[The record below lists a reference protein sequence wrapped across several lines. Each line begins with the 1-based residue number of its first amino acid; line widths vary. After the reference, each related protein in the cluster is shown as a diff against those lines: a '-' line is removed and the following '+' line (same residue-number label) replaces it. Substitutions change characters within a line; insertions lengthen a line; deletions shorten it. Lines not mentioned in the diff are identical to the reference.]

1 MFGFLFKKK
10 KQPVSAPEKDKQEAV
25 APGTQIHFNA
35 ELIPQLKKDH
45 QDLLELYGKI
55 KESFE
60 QADYKAVTHQL
71 NTLRQALQGH
81 LLTENVRLYI
91 YLDRSMANDELNAD
105 LVRGFRRE
113 MDGIA
118 RVAMAFLK
126 KYEMI
131 GVDAELAKL
140 FAADFAELGKVLVE
154 RIEREEN
161 VLYPLYLPN
170 YC

>member
-10 KQPVSAPEKDKQEAV
+10 KKSPAPKETQDAV
-25 APGTQIHFNA
+25 AAPGTQIHYSD

-45 QDLLELYGKI
+45 QDLLTLYGQI
-55 KESFE
+55 KASFE
-60 QADYKAVTHQL
+60 QANYKDVTSQL
-71 NTLRQALQGH
+71 NTMRQALQSH

-131 GVDAELAKL
+131 GVDADLAKL
-140 FAADFAELGKVLVE
+140 FATDFEELGKVLVA

-161 VLYPLYLPN
+161 TLYPLYLPH